1 MKMERLMLAG
11 LLRRF
16 APRNLFISPQGN
28 DRHCERSDATCL
40 SRRKP
45 IQNVTTPKLTAALC
59 LLTLLSISSCKIY
72 TFSGSTLPSHIKT
85 VTIPVFANKTLEPGI
100 DDDVTTE
107 LSKEVLKSQLRP
119 ANSDAD
125 ATISGAVTRYVNR
138 PHTFGAG
145 GAEVNVEQYIV
156 QISAEVEFFDNRKQE
171 SIYKGTV
178 SGEGIYL
185 FETEAEALGRDKAV
199 KNLVERIMQNSVQ
212 MW

>member
-1 MKMERLMLAG
+1 MKRRDSLIYEIRDCFVAIQPLML
-11 LLRRF
+11 
-16 APRNLFISPQGN
+16 I
-28 DRHCERSDATCL
+28 T
-40 SRRKP
+40 
-45 IQNVTTPKLTAALC
+45 ILC
-59 LLTLLSISSCKIY
+59 LLPLLFASCKIY
-72 TFSGSTLPSHIKT
+72 TFSGSTLPAHIKT
-85 VTIPVFANKTLEPGI
+85 VMIPVFTNKTLEPGI

-125 ATISGAVTRYVNR
+125 ATINGSVTRYVNR

-156 QISAEVEFFDNRKQE
+156 QISAEVEFFDNRKDE

-185 FETEAEALGRDKAV
+185 FESEDEAIGREKAV
-199 KNLVERIMQNSVQ
+199 KNLVEKIMQNSVQ

>member
-1 MKMERLMLAG
+1 MRA
-11 LLRRF
+11 
-16 APRNLFISPQGN
+16 FIP
-28 DRHCERSDATCL
+28 AL
-40 SRRKP
+40 
-45 IQNVTTPKLTAALC
+45 ILC
-59 LLTLLSISSCKIY
+59 LPPLFFASCNVY
-72 TFSGSTLPSHIKT
+72 TFSGSTLPGHIKT
-85 VTIPVFANKTLEPGI
+85 VEIPVFANKTLEPGI

-107 LSKEVLKSQLRP
+107 LSSEVLKSQLRP

-145 GAEVNVEQYIV
+145 GAEVSVEQYIV
-156 QISAEVEFFDNRKQE
+156 QVSAEVEFFDNRKDE

-185 FETEAEALGRDKAV
+185 FESEDEAIGREKAV
-199 KNLVERIMQNSVQ
+199 KNLVEKIMQNSVQ

>member
-1 MKMERLMLAG
+1 MMGINKLHK
-11 LLRRF
+11 
-16 APRNLFISPQGN
+16 LFIM
-28 DRHCERSDATCL
+28 
-40 SRRKP
+40 
-45 IQNVTTPKLTAALC
+45 TAMLC
-59 LLTLLSISSCKIY
+59 MIPLLLASCKIY

-85 VTIPVFANKTLEPGI
+85 VMIPVFINKTLEPGI
-100 DDDVTTE
+100 DDDITTE

-145 GAEVNVEQYIV
+145 GAEVSVEQYIV
-156 QISAEVEFFDNRKQE
+156 QVSAEVEFFDNKKNE

-185 FETEAEALGRDKAV
+185 FESEDEAIGRDKAV
-199 KNLVERIMQNSVQ
+199 KNLVEKIMQNSVQ